1 MFFARLRGNIK
12 NLSVFELK
20 QFTDIQKNIDNKY
33 VLFNKKFDFSRL
45 AYTNFICELV
55 ATGETIED
63 IIEMSKEYFKD
74 KYFKEF
80 RISGC
85 KKYFNV
91 LGNVINGKV
100 NLKNPKY
107 VFYVTDTK
115 PILFGRLVWK
125 IDPNEYERRFVRS
138 FYRASNLK
146 PDLARLMVNLS
157 LVNPGETLI
166 DPFCGTGSILIE
178 AASLGVKS
186 YGIEIDEEIYE
197 GCLDNLFVLGYDDL
211 CNVYNADAFNFDYKT
226 YDVLVT
232 DLPYGRCS
240 SLKGRKREDFIER
253 LPEIFKHI
261 RKRKVVMY
269 NQDISDIW
277 DLVDMEKYKV
287 HGKLTRYIHIFK

>member
-1 MFFARLRGNIK
+1 MYFARLRGNNK

-20 QFTDIQKNIDNKY
+20 QFTDVQENIDNKY
-33 VLFNKKFDFSRL
+33 VLFNKEFDFSRL
-45 AYTNFICELV
+45 AYTNFVCELI
-55 ATGETIED
+55 AKGNTISEV
-63 IIEMSKEYFKD
+63 IERSKEYFKD
-74 KYFKEF
+74 KCFEDF

-85 KKYFNV
+85 KEYFDV
-91 LGNVINGKV
+91 LGELVNGKV
-100 NLKNPKY
+100 NLRYPKY
-107 VFYVTDTK
+107 IFYVTETK
-115 PILFGRLVWK
+115 PILFGKIIWK
-125 IDPNEYERRFVRS
+125 INPKEYERRFARS

-146 PDLARLMVNLS
+146 PDLARFLVDLS
-157 LVNPGETLI
+157 LVKPGETLI

-211 CNVYNADAFNFDYKT
+211 CEVYNADALNFNYKT

-232 DLPYGRCS
+232 DLPYGKCS
-240 SLKGRKREDFIER
+240 SLKGRKRDDFIEK
-253 LPEIFKHI
+253 LPDIFKHI

-277 DLVDMEKYKV
+277 DLIDMEKYKV
-287 HGKLTRYIHIFK
+287 HGKLTRYIHVFK